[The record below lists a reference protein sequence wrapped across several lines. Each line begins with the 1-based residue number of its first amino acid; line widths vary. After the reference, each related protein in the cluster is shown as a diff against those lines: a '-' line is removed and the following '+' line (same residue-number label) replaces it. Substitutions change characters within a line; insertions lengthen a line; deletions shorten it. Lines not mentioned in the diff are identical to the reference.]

1 MKNEEN
7 TQENKKE
14 LLKIKKKYSIKY
26 VLTAKLMEI
35 YFIFILVISVAF
47 YSRLISIG
55 IFSIFILIA
64 IIIAVLILSKKSAAK
79 TYMTFYDDKIVYK
92 RKFLFID
99 KERELKYS
107 EVKDIVFTQGTNWF
121 TRMWQKIYKYGNIY
135 VYPKKGNIFSHGMSI
150 EVVENI
156 DKVINDVK
164 TVIGDKIK

>member
-26 VLTAKLMEI
+26 VLTAKLIEV

-47 YSRLISIG
+47 YSGLVSIG
-55 IFSIFILIA
+55 IFSIIILLA

-79 TYMTFYDDKIVYK
+79 TFMIFYDDKIVYK

-99 KERELKYS
+99 KEKTIKYS
-107 EVKDIVFTQGTNWF
+107 DVKDIVFTYGTNWY
-121 TRMWQKIYKYGNIY
+121 TRMWQKIFKFGNIY
-135 VYPKKGNIFSHGMSI
+135 VYPKKGNIFSHGMFI

>member
-14 LLKIKKKYSIKY
+14 LSKIKIKYSIKY
-26 VLTAKLMEI
+26 VLTAKLMEV

-99 KERELKYS
+99 NERELKYS